1 MFKQESKQQFLD
13 LKQKMIDWN
22 YEKGVAMRWALIGQK
37 KHSGRD
43 NIKYLMDNFITGN
56 DFYIDEKHE
65 FYVRM
70 VRNTFSWSRKARY
83 LVVVEIRKSEQS
95 DSYDILI
102 YSNIKWKRK
111 DGMPTRYNLDEKPR
125 VKRNLD

>member
-1 MFKQESKQQFLD
+1 
-13 LKQKMIDWN
+13 
-22 YEKGVAMRWALIGQK
+22 LI
-37 KHSGRD
+37 
-43 NIKYLMDNFITGN
+43 
-56 DFYIDEKHE
+56 
-65 FYVRM
+65 
-70 VRNTFSWSRKARY
+70 
-83 LVVVEIRKSEQS
+83 VVEIRKSEQS